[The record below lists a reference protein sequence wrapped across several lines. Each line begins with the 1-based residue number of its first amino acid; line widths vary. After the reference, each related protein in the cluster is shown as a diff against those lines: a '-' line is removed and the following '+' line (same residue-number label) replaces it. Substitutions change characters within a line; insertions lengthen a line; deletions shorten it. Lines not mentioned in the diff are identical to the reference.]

1 MNCGSRYALRMHVRD
16 DEMYWVETDH
26 TSDDQYGDHQVLAC
40 LRGRSIRCRMNH
52 PDRLNYP
59 MKRVGKRSEGKFQR
73 ISWDEALD
81 TLSANLKRIVKDYG
95 NEAVFIHYSSGITGD
110 NFAACPSGSL
120 VTRLMN
126 CYGGSLGQY
135 GTYSTAQIAAAM
147 PYTYGSNE
155 GNSTSDIVNTKLVV
169 MFGNNPAE
177 TRMSGAGI
185 TYHLEHARERSQARM
200 IVIDPRY
207 TDTAAGR
214 GTNGSPSAR
223 APTPRW

>member
-1 MNCGSRYALRMHVRD
+1 MHVRD

-110 NFAACPSGSL
+110 NFC
-120 VTRLMN
+120 RLSFRLAGHQAN
-126 CYGGSLGQY
+126 ELLWR
-135 GTYSTAQIAAAM
+135 IAWPVRYLQHRADCRRHA
-147 PYTYGSNE
+147 
-155 GNSTSDIVNTKLVV
+155 L
-169 MFGNNPAE
+169 
-177 TRMSGAGI
+177 
-185 TYHLEHARERSQARM
+185 HLRQQ
-200 IVIDPRY
+200 
-207 TDTAAGR
+207 
-214 GTNGSPSAR
+214 
-223 APTPRW
+223 